1 MKLLVVILNYRVT
14 DLTIDCLRSLAGR
27 VDRMPGTRVAVLENG
42 TGGDAFERIRS
53 AIETNGWGGWA
64 ELTEVHPNRGFTGG
78 NNVVI
83 RAAFAAPNPPEYV
96 LLLNADTIV
105 GDGTLE
111 KLVEFMDGCPRAGIA
126 GGTVGGPDGEIHG
139 SPYRYPGIA
148 TEFDRGLGLGIVS
161 KLLSPWAI
169 VPPKPLARAAV
180 DWVSGTCMI
189 LRGTMLE
196 EIGLLDEGLYTY
208 FDDIDIC
215 LRAKRA
221 GWETWFVPASRVVH
235 LEGRSTGIT
244 NRSVKRRP
252 EYWFQARRR
261 FYLKSYGSFYTALL
275 DAAFLVGFALWRV
288 RRRIQ
293 GKADRDPPQMLGDSW
308 RNSVFMTGFA
318 LREVDN
324 PAMRE
329 SVSASQVG

>member
-1 MKLLVVILNYRVT
+1 MKLLVVILNCRVT

-42 TGGDAFERIRS
+42 SGGDAFERIRS

-64 ELTEVHPNRGFTGG
+64 ELTEVHPDRGFTGG

-111 KLVEFMDGCPRAGIA
+111 RLVESW
-126 GGTVGGPDGEIHG
+126 IHTPARG
-139 SPYRYPGIA
+139 SP
-148 TEFDRGLGLGIVS
+148 V
-161 KLLSPWAI
+161 
-169 VPPKPLARAAV
+169 AR
-180 DWVSGTCMI
+180 CMV
-189 LRGTMLE
+189 LRRTMLE

-208 FDDIDIC
+208 SDDIDLC
-215 LRAKRA
+215 LRAQRA
-221 GWETWFVPASRVVH
+221 NWESWFVPESRVVR
-235 LEGRSTGIT
+235 LEGRSTGIK
-244 NRSVKRRP
+244 RQSVKRRP

-275 DAAFLVGFALWRV
+275 DAVFLAGFALWRV

-293 GKADRDPPQMLGDSW
+293 GKEDRDPPQMLGDSW
-308 RNSVFMTGFA
+308 RNSVVMTGFA
-318 LREVDN
+318 LREMQN
-324 PAMRE
+324 PSMRE